1 MIKNKLYLALIIII
15 IFVFLS
21 SLITVGCRTGDQK
34 QITEKEAQTEESA
47 EEEEAFVPAEEKEEE
62 EVPQIIDI
70 SPEEVY
76 EIISKGE
83 EFLILDVR
91 TPDEFNEG
99 HIEGAV
105 LIPVDELERR
115 LDELPKDKPIITYC
129 RSGVRSRNAAN
140 ILLENG
146 FSKVYDMKGG
156 IIEWINKGYPAVDG

>member
-47 EEEEAFVPAEEKEEE
+47 GEEKASVPAEEKEEE

-146 FSKVYDMKGG
+146 FSKVYDMMGG